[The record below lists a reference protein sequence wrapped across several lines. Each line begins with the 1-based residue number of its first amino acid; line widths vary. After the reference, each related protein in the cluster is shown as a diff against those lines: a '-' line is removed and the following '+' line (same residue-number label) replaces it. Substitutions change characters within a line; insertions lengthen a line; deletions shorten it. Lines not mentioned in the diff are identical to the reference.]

1 MCAFGEH
8 VSLGEI
14 ISLGDITY
22 ISHPRE
28 IIYIYIYVPRKRIM
42 SYYGIGICFILVDI
56 ANFSNRLT
64 IYSPSSR
71 M

>member
-1 MCAFGEH
+1 MCVFGEH
-8 VSLGEI
+8 ISLGKI

-28 IIYIYIYVPRKRIM
+28 IIHIYLGRELRHPIVE
-42 SYYGIGICFILVDI
+42 ICFILVDI
-56 ANFSNRLT
+56 ANFSNKLR

>member
-28 IIYIYIYVPRKRIM
+28 IIYIYMYLGKELCHTMV
-42 SYYGIGICFILVDI
+42 
-56 ANFSNRLT
+56 
-64 IYSPSSR
+64 
-71 M
+71 